1 MHPDL
6 LSVEEDFVVGDAKA
20 VAAVEILDDAAER
33 SFACGQRFAGIVAA
47 AVGADDELPAGRIE
61 KRAVG
66 RDGVAGFGVEVAPC
80 RRLLGQTH
88 PVEAHVAADV
98 AGATS
103 SKPSVSGCRRVA
115 AGVTAR

>member
-80 RRLLGQTH
+80 RRLLGLMWR
-88 PVEAHVAADV
+88 
-98 AGATS
+98 GATS

>member
-88 PVEAHVAADV
+88 PVEAYVAADV
-98 AGATS
+98 AGCDLLETRAS
-103 SKPSVSGCRRVA
+103 AVA
-115 AGVTAR
+115 GA